1 MKSMRRSIG
10 YKKST
15 DPTEEVLGRFD
26 EPEGLIDRPRS
37 SSCSCSAVYVTPIY
51 LKHRVCLIAREWPSD
66 TFASFDDSATA

>member
-1 MKSMRRSIG
+1 MKSMGRSIA
-10 YKKST
+10 YKKS
-15 DPTEEVLGRFD
+15 TEEVLGRFD